1 MKSSLICFQTV
12 LTALVT
18 NAAPLHTQ
26 LETRASWP
34 DLPFK
39 VSGRNILSASGSNV
53 VYVGTNWPG
62 HGESM
67 LPEGLNYNSIENIVG
82 LIKSLDMNAV
92 RLTYAIEMIDDIYAN
107 SPDQTL
113 EATLVKALGQENG
126 TAVLSQILEHN
137 PQFNSETTRLEVCCS
152 PLHAVR
158 GLMLIRGTGLRRSRS
173 RARQTGDLDPPRQP
187 CFES

>member
-1 MKSSLICFQTV
+1 MKSSLICLQTV
-12 LTALVT
+12 LTALVA

-92 RLTYAIEMIDDIYAN
+92 RVGSERALN
-107 SPDQTL
+107 SSF
-113 EATLVKALGQENG
+113 GSFG
-126 TAVLSQILEHN
+126 
-137 PQFNSETTRLEVCCS
+137 
-152 PLHAVR
+152 
-158 GLMLIRGTGLRRSRS
+158 
-173 RARQTGDLDPPRQP
+173 PR
-187 CFES
+187 